1 LSLKYLSS
9 TDIIHTWFL
18 TIQFVFIAVFY
29 KFCNHFHSY
38 VSIYSM
44 IPIFFYIIS
53 LYSQATLNKIL
64 TELIINF
71 DSICN
76 YFC

>member
-1 LSLKYLSS
+1 
-9 TDIIHTWFL
+9 
-18 TIQFVFIAVFY
+18 
-29 KFCNHFHSY
+29 
-38 VSIYSM
+38 M